1 MLFQLIIL
9 ALVFYLVSKIAQFLF
24 GPGAPKQEPPV
35 AGQSQSKPLDLS
47 DADVED
53 IDYKELPK

>member
-9 ALVFYLVSKIAQFLF
+9 AIVFYIVHKISQLLFAQS
-24 GPGAPKQEPPV
+24 APRQEPPV
-35 AGQSQSKPLDLS
+35 AGQSQSKPLDLA